1 MYIGNSPA
9 SVGNYQVVDDI
20 SSTFNGVLKSFALTA
35 SSLAIN
41 PAKSGQLLVSINGV
55 LQEPDDT
62 GTEGFKVSGSNIV
75 FSSAPATGST
85 FWAVFQGQNVDI
97 GTPSDGTVG
106 TAQMSYPLDNFTS
119 TGIDDNA
126 TSTKL
131 TVSATGVDVT
141 GSVTCDGFTSTGID
155 DNATAEL
162 LSLNAD
168 GNTQFGASVP
178 VDTLRYLDLYNTS
191 TGSSAGAL
199 FRMVTSNAAGTGNTT
214 TNIIKY
220 KNSGFLINNNDT
232 ASSNFTAFGV
242 AGAERM
248 RIDSAGRVTMPYQP
262 VISIN
267 RTGNALTIAEDDDHF
282 ATTSVSIKRQQGIT
296 HNTANGRFTVPV
308 GGAYYVHFYSMK
320 NSAGT
325 AYFQV
330 RRNGAEIGL
339 RIYDTAS
346 STGWHSY
353 GLGGVYTFAAGDY
366 INLVEKSAM
375 TDGSHGVNHSNFTIY
390 LIG

>member
-1 MYIGNSPA
+1 
-9 SVGNYQVVDDI
+9 
-20 SSTFNGVLKSFALTA
+20 
-35 SSLAIN
+35 
-41 PAKSGQLLVSINGV
+41 
-55 LQEPDDT
+55 
-62 GTEGFKVSGSNIV
+62 
-75 FSSAPATGST
+75 
-85 FWAVFQGQNVDI
+85 
-97 GTPSDGTVG
+97 
-106 TAQMSYPLDNFTS
+106 MSYPLDNFTS